1 MLWSK
6 TQPRVA
12 PLPRRPFNPRQPSRA
27 HNLCGKRRT
36 WSVWEK
42 RIKSEHVRAGVRP
55 PYFAHSPRR
64 GRGRR
69 RRRRRRKQRRREA
82 VEFVTRRIH

>member
-1 MLWSK
+1 
-6 TQPRVA
+6 
-12 PLPRRPFNPRQPSRA
+12 
-27 HNLCGKRRT
+27 
-36 WSVWEK
+36 
-42 RIKSEHVRAGVRP
+42 VRP
-55 PYFAHSPRR
+55 PYFAHRPRR